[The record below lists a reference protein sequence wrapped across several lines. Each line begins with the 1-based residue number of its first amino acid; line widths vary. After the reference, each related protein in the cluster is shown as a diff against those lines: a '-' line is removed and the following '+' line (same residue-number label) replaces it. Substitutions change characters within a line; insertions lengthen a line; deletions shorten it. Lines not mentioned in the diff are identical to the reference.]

1 MNNNSEIE
9 NELIELEYV
18 EVKIPALEG
27 VDLIKIVESF
37 NDEQLYYV
45 GALAKAYEKKLNENM
60 ELQEQLNIAHKA
72 YSSLND
78 NLDKI
83 IKSTESVKNNMKF
96 IKKILE
102 L

>member
-1 MNNNSEIE
+1 MNDNNEIE
-9 NELIELEYV
+9 KEYIEYI
-18 EVKIPALEG
+18 EVKIPALEN
-27 VDLIKIVESF
+27 VDLLKIVESF
-37 NDEQLYYV
+37 NEEQLYYV

-83 IKSTESVKNNMKF
+83 QKSTESVKNNMKF
-96 IKKILE
+96 IQKILE

>member
-9 NELIELEYV
+9 KEYIEYI

-27 VDLIKIVESF
+27 IDLLKIVESF
-37 NDEQLYYV
+37 NEEQLYYV

-83 IKSTESVKNNMKF
+83 LKSTESVKNNMKF
-96 IKKILE
+96 IQKILE